1 MKNSLNGK
9 TILVTGASRGC
20 GAAIARACADAGGR
34 ALVHFA
40 SNRAAAE
47 CVAKEI
53 GAPAGDLFQLDLARP
68 GAGAALWGQA
78 MSAAGRIDGLVN
90 NAGVFEPAGV
100 HGGPEDWTRVWGRS
114 QAVNLQAPADLAREA
129 IRHFSANAGGAI
141 VNIASR
147 AAHRG
152 DDPDFM
158 HYAAAKS
165 GLVALTKSIARG
177 FGGEGVLAYAIAPG
191 WVATDMAPQ
200 TPEAVARAKAEI
212 PYGAMA
218 APAEIGALTAFL
230 LSGACPSATGATFD
244 VNGASY
250 VR

>member
-1 MKNSLNGK
+1 MRIALNGK

-20 GAAIARACADAGGR
+20 GAAIARACAAAGGR
-34 ALVHFA
+34 VLIHFA
-40 SNRAAAE
+40 ANRAAAE
-47 CVAKEI
+47 SVAKEI
-53 GAPAGDLFQLDLARP
+53 GAPAGDLLQVDLARA
-68 GAGAALWGQA
+68 GAGAALWAQA
-78 MSAAGRIDGLVN
+78 LAAAGRIHGVVN
-90 NAGVFEPAGV
+90 NAGVFEPASI
-100 HGGPEDWTRVWGRS
+100 HDGPDAWTRAWGRS
-114 QAVNLQAPADLAREA
+114 HAVNLQAPADLAREA
-129 IRHFSANAGGAI
+129 IRHFNANSGGAI

-152 DDPDFM
+152 DDPDYM
-158 HYAAAKS
+158 HYAAAKA

-177 FGGEGVLAYAIAPG
+177 FGSEGVLAYAIAPG

-218 APAEIGALTAFL
+218 DPDEIGALTAFL